1 MLTKTLAEIKMM
13 NGQDS
18 DVPFYGD
25 VLAELAQLHE
35 MYNIRDDVADQAAWA
50 RCADIAIHGIL
61 AKAGIVT
68 K

>member
-1 MLTKTLAEIKMM
+1 MLIKSLAEIKMM

-18 DVPFYGD
+18 DVPYYGD
-25 VLAELAQLHE
+25 VMLELAQLHE
-35 MYNIRDDVADQAAWA
+35 TYNIRDDVANQAAWA